1 MMNNE
6 EIKGNTSLNSEKD
19 KNFKKEDSSF
29 RRTPKKRKNR
39 KRESVFSELMT
50 NLSESIAE
58 EVTEALTEAFS
69 ELHGELEGL
78 NEGLTS
84 FGAARLGVVNTDS
97 PVRISGAMTAEEI
110 NTTADIRVSGSLK
123 VAGDVVCS
131 NYVVSGSAKVN
142 GNLTVNGDISV
153 SGSTKI
159 GGSVQATGAV
169 KISGGA
175 KIAGDLKTSGSR
187 IRVSGGLNVGGEISC
202 PGIIKISG
210 GLTAARIIA
219 DEIKVSGKLNVS
231 EIIAREVVIYSGKS
245 TIGSIEGIDVR
256 IEPSSEVDTEIG
268 GLVGELLKALI
279 GKNALER
286 HVRPRGVTIEDDIIA
301 EEIYLEGVIVM
312 GYVYGKKV
320 VIGPGTVVDGTIYYT
335 ESLEVD
341 ETADIDSKKKVDE
354 LPPFRSDMFHQES
367 KK

>member
-1 MMNNE
+1 MMNNDD
-6 EIKGNTSLNSEKD
+6 IKDKD
-19 KNFKKEDSSF
+19 KNVEKKNKGSEKTESGF
-29 RRTPKKRKNR
+29 ERTPRSQWDR
-39 KRESVFSELMT
+39 GRENTFIELMA
-50 NLSESIAE
+50 NLSEAIAE
-58 EVTEALTEAFS
+58 EVSEALTEAFS

-78 NEGLTS
+78 SEGLTS

-131 NYVVSGSAKVN
+131 KYVVSGSAKVN

-159 GGSVQATGAV
+159 GGSVQTTGAI

-175 KIAGDLKTSGSR
+175 KIAGDLKTSGSK

-202 PGIIKISG
+202 PGVVKVSG
-210 GLTAARIIA
+210 GLAAARIIA

-231 EIIAREVVIYSGKS
+231 EVIAREVVIYSGKS
-245 TIGSIEGIDVR
+245 TIGSIESMDVR
-256 IEPSSEVDTEIG
+256 IEPSSEIDTEIG

-279 GKNALER
+279 GKNAIER
-286 HVRPRGVTIEDDIIA
+286 HVKPRGVTIEEDVIA
-301 EEIYLEGVIVM
+301 EKIYLEGVIVM
-312 GYVYGKKV
+312 GDVYGKRV
-320 VIGPGTVVDGTIYYT
+320 TIGPGTVVDGTVYYT
-335 ESLEVD
+335 ESIDID
-341 ETADIDSKKKVDE
+341 ETSDIDSKKKVDE
-354 LPPFRSDMFHQES
+354 LPPYRSDIFTRR
-367 KK
+367 